1 MPFASD
7 AARRQLAPL
16 ELTALVVE
24 GLTVVVVQLEFAL
37 ADSVVPGDERR
48 ALLRTRLP
56 ARRDRRMIAVT
67 AASAAA
73 LLPGG
78 ALAQPRHAV
87 WRGVA
92 LGAETQI
99 QLAHPDEHLAR
110 EILKKCIGEVRRL
123 EAMFSLY
130 QSDSSLS
137 RLNRD
142 GKLSDP
148 AFEFIELIAAAHQIS
163 EETEGTFDVS
173 VQPLWTLYADHFAR
187 PEADPLGP
195 GEKQVRQALDL
206 IDYRAIK
213 LSSGQVTL
221 TRKGMALTLNGI
233 AQGFI
238 TDRIAALLRRNG
250 FHDVLVHL
258 GETYAGGTKADG
270 KPWRAGIAAPDA
282 SAAFASLVELKNRA
296 LATSA
301 PGGHPFSGDGRH
313 HHLFDPRSGLSVTP
327 YHSVSV
333 SSPSAMTA
341 DALSTA
347 YSVMPLSDIRRI
359 MAHRPD
365 EHVMVIGLDDQI
377 TEI

>member
-1 MPFASD
+1 MTAEDPTP
-7 AARRQLAPL
+7 RPPHK
-16 ELTALVVE
+16 LT
-24 GLTVVVVQLEFAL
+24 
-37 ADSVVPGDERR
+37 R
-48 ALLRTRLP
+48 
-56 ARRDRRMIAVT
+56 RRMIAVT
-67 AASAAA
+67 AASALA
-73 LLPGG
+73 LLPGR
-78 ALAQPRHAV
+78 ALATPRHMA

-110 EILKKCIGEVRRL
+110 EVLKRCIGEVRRL

-130 QSDSSLS
+130 QSESSLS

-142 GKLSDP
+142 GQLSDP

-163 EETEGTFDVS
+163 EETEGAFDVS
-173 VQPLWTLYADHFAR
+173 VQPLWTLYAEHFAR
-187 PEADPLGP
+187 PGAAPAGP
-195 GEKQVRQALDL
+195 DKKQIQHALDL
-206 IDYRAIK
+206 IDYKAIE
-213 LSSGQVTL
+213 LSSGRIAL
-221 TRKGMALTLNGI
+221 TRPRMALTLNGI

-258 GETYAGGTKADG
+258 GETYAGGKKGDG
-270 KPWRAGIAAPDA
+270 EPWRAGIAAPDA
-282 SAAFASLVELKNRA
+282 SGDLGALVELENRA

-301 PGGHPFSGDGRH
+301 PGGHPFSGDGRQ

-347 YSVMPLSDIRRI
+347 FSVMPLSDIRR
-359 MAHRPD
+359 MAARRPD
-365 EHVMVIGLDDQI
+365 EHITIIGLDDQI

>member
-1 MPFASD
+1 MTAKDPTPS
-7 AARRQLAPL
+7 PPHK
-16 ELTALVVE
+16 LT
-24 GLTVVVVQLEFAL
+24 
-37 ADSVVPGDERR
+37 R
-48 ALLRTRLP
+48 
-56 ARRDRRMIAVT
+56 RRMIAVT
-67 AASAAA
+67 AASALA
-73 LLPGG
+73 LLPGSV
-78 ALAQPRHAV
+78 LAAPRHSV

-110 EILKKCIGEVRRL
+110 DVLKRCIGEVRRL

-130 QSDSSLS
+130 QPDSALN

-142 GKLSDP
+142 GMLSDP
-148 AFEFIELIAAAHQIS
+148 AFEFTELIASAYQIS
-163 EETEGTFDVS
+163 EETVGAFDVS
-173 VQPLWTLYADHFAR
+173 VQPLWTLYADHFAQ
-187 PEADPLGP
+187 PGADPSGP
-195 GEKQVRQALDL
+195 SEQHVRRALDL
-206 IDYRAIK
+206 IDHRAIK
-213 LSSGQVTL
+213 LSPGRITL
-221 TRKGMALTLNGI
+221 SRPGMELTLNGI

-250 FHDVLVHL
+250 FRDVLVHL
-258 GETYAGGTKADG
+258 GETYAGGTKGDG
-270 KPWRAGIAAPDA
+270 QPWRAGIAAPDA
-282 SAAFASLVELKNRA
+282 PTGLATLVELKNRA

-327 YHSVSV
+327 YYSVSV

-347 YSVMPLSDIRRI
+347 FSVMPLSDIRRI
-359 MAHRPD
+359 TARRPD
-365 EHVMVIGLDDQI
+365 ENVTVIGLDREV